1 MSDASILRR
10 KLAIQAKLESLEK
23 ESASLKRKNEPPMII
38 LNSLGIL
45 VIAYLSIV
53 LEVLIIQFIR
63 TKRVRRLKTN
73 WEEEEIS
80 EFRFCNSC
88 GNTLPCEDFSQSQFY
103 YKKASIR
110 RCIICADSNN
120 NGKDSR
126 PFLSDAQAY
135 LDRKR
140 SERRVKMEAKQKE
153 RAAARKKKEEERA
166 AARKREEE
174 ERKAAREKEERE
186 NRIREEQRR
195 IREEKIRN
203 RLLEKR
209 ESKLSSWKNDKAW
222 FLNRNFQYE
231 IELEM
236 VEDETRRYE
245 IERYI
250 ENNKAKIRE
259 LSLLILDNTY

>member
-1 MSDASILRR
+1 MSEASILRGEL
-10 KLAIQAKLESLEK
+10 KAIQARLESLEK
-23 ESASLKRKNEPPMII
+23 ENASLKRKHEP
-38 LNSLGIL
+38 L
-45 VIAYLSIV
+45 
-53 LEVLIIQFIR
+53 R
-63 TKRVRRLKTN
+63 TN
-73 WEEEEIS
+73 WEEKEI

-88 GNTLPCEDFSQSQFY
+88 GNTLPGKDFSRSQFHY
-103 YKKASIR
+103 TKASIR

-120 NGKDSR
+120 NGKDSK

-135 LDRKR
+135 LDKKR

-186 NRIREEQRR
+186 KRIREEQRR

-203 RLLEKR
+203 SLLEKR
-209 ESKLSSWKNDKAW
+209 KSKLSSWKNDKAW
-222 FLNRNFQYE
+222 FLNRNLQYE

-236 VEDETRRYE
+236 VEDERRRYE
-245 IERYI
+245 IENYI
-250 ENNKAKIRE
+250 KENKAKIRE